1 MRSEVIDA
9 DLDLE
14 VMVGIVKDLAHM
26 RPNDQAD
33 CTYVSLEYV
42 AGEHCYVP
50 NCIVGHALGQ
60 MGVDLEALDHM
71 RIPNDKDQLVDV
83 NQLDV
88 MTLMRGFQE
97 GVRHPED
104 TDTSRDLQWLRYV
117 QDYQDGNA
125 TWSDAIVMANDRM
138 DERYGDGWEASDVV
152 PSGHPL
158 ENDE

>member
-1 MRSEVIDA
+1 MRSDMLDA

-14 VMVGIVKDLAHM
+14 VMVDIVKEVAVEQ
-26 RPNDQAD
+26 PQGVAD

-42 AGEHCYVP
+42 EGEPSYIP
-50 NCIVGHALGQ
+50 NCIVGHALVR

-71 RIPNDKDQLVDV
+71 RVLNDKDILVDV
-83 NQLDV
+83 NQMDV
-88 MTLMRGFQE
+88 MTLFRGFHE

-117 QDYQDGNA
+117 QDNQDGNA
-125 TWSDAIVMANDRM
+125 TWSDAIVMANDTM

-158 ENDE
+158 QDDG